1 MNSDNSNRDVRSTGE
16 QNAERPHDTFQT
28 RGDMTFKA
36 AMEAEERERLEAH
49 QRAQERERLI
59 RQRLAEIDR
68 RLAEIEREK
77 EQIKQNATNPEND
90 AAQPPADTEPRQP
103 ATTPISPTPNASSFS
118 EAQGDSFTINPE
130 QGTARP
136 SEQGPVEPSGNEPSQ
151 EAGQTPNQG
160 PTQVPRPESRQAPEH
175 ETDNLARREN
185 IERISKKAKHNSGFK
200 KVAQKIALIAM
211 AGLIAIGIG
220 SNLFGN
226 HKNEQT
232 KPAEQPQ
239 VTASTV
245 VDQDRQ
251 DYQGESQGP
260 QGENQES
267 ENGIYDGYGEK
278 GMWLSKNKAGK
289 YNFAAAK
296 EVAEVCGDDECEM
309 MKYAEHNQVGTF
321 ADHLAN
327 VPDAVKDKYGIP
339 ASFKGISIVETENKL
354 EGLSKEDF
362 TELQSKFD
370 KLIDDAMTSQVL
382 INGKCDN
389 AFMRLKD
396 PSGPVTHQNMEL
408 VRCTTTE
415 RDTLATDFTWY
426 NEDGSVIGSMTVKFT
441 PDGGC
446 MQVINEVGSPVYK
459 EMTTIS
465 PSENTP
471 TPPYIPPQET
481 PSHQETPEHKEEQ
494 QETEDEEKKDKS
506 DIIRHDEEQQEEE
519 QQDEEQ
525 PNPEIIKPKDPENL
539 ARIDDNIRQDIENN
553 IHTDQLN
560 IEKIEEA
567 DPNNITEQPSS
578 DDFQGTEATIIQNE
592 TSQGATP
599 IDQNNISQE
608 NDYSINRGGANA
620 GNAAPNP
627 VVEDNAAQEAADAA
641 EIPVSEAPT
650 SRQDI
655 SDTMADLNSTTRQV
669 EPTAAPAA
677 PAAETSTATQSAPA
691 QSTTESTQS
700 SSQSVTVESPSTQP
714 TITPASSPASA
725 PTEAPTINQAP
736 SE

>member
-1 MNSDNSNRDVRSTGE
+1 
-16 QNAERPHDTFQT
+16 
-28 RGDMTFKA
+28 MTFKA